1 MAMSGETEPV
11 RVLIIGAGP
20 GGLAMG
26 HHLQQAGIE
35 DFVLVERLDGVGGT
49 WRINTYP
56 GAECDVPSHLY
67 SFSFRLN
74 PGWSK
79 SYAAQPEILE
89 YFETFAGESGL
100 IDHLRSGTEV
110 VTVVWDEKRRRW
122 TITAADGRSW
132 SAQHVV
138 SAVGTFND
146 PLPAELPGIG
156 SFAGP
161 VIHSARWDHGVD
173 LVGRRVAVV
182 GTGASAIQIVPELA
196 EVVDHLDVYQ
206 RTAPWVLPRNDVP
219 FSPQQQE
226 AFAADP
232 GLMATMREEIERFYL
247 EAIPLRVGD
256 PRAEVLAAIG
266 RAHLESSVTDPEL
279 RARLEPGTI
288 IGCKRILVS
297 DTYYPALQRPNVDLV
312 TDPIREVVAEGIITE
327 DGMLR
332 PVDVIVAAT
341 GFRATDY
348 LAGIEVIGRSG
359 ESLHQRWGDEP
370 RAYLGMA
377 VPGFPN
383 FFVMYGPN
391 TNQAGNSILVVLEAQ
406 ARYISQWVTGLE
418 SRGGSVSEVSDAA
431 FLEDQRRLDEEMRGT
446 VWSHCGSY
454 FRTATGHIATQMP
467 VTSREYERRVAEV
480 DWTAFVIR

>member
-1 MAMSGETEPV
+1 MSGESESV

-20 GGLAMG
+20 GGLAIG
-26 HHLQQAGIE
+26 HHLRQAGVD
-35 DFVLVERLDGVGGT
+35 DFVLLERLDGVGGT
-49 WRINTYP
+49 WRVNTYP

-67 SFSFRLN
+67 SFSFWLN
-74 PGWSK
+74 PQWSK

-89 YFETFAGESGL
+89 YFETFAQESGL
-100 IDHLRSGTEV
+100 VDHLRPGTEV
-110 VTVVWDEKRRRW
+110 VAVVWDEERQRW
-122 TITAADGRSW
+122 TVTAADGRRW

-156 SFAGP
+156 LFAGP
-161 VIHSARWDHGVD
+161 VIHSARWDHDVD
-173 LVGRRVAVV
+173 LARRRVAVV

-196 EVVDHLDVYQ
+196 AIVDHLDVYQ

-219 FSPQQQE
+219 FTPEQQE

-266 RAHLESSVTDPEL
+266 RAHLDSSVTDPEL
-279 RARLEPGTI
+279 RAKLEPGTI

-297 DTYYPALQRPNVDLV
+297 DTYYPALQRTNVELV
-312 TDPIREVVAEGIITE
+312 TDPISEVVAQGIVTV
-327 DGMLR
+327 DGTLR

-348 LAGIEVIGRSG
+348 LAGIEVTGRSG
-359 ESLHQRWGDEP
+359 ESLHRRWGDEP

-377 VPGFPN
+377 VPDFPN

-406 ARYISQWVTGLE
+406 ARYITRWITGLE
-418 SRGGSVSEVSDAA
+418 SRGATAGEVSHAA
-431 FLEDQRRLDEEMRGT
+431 FFADQRRLDDEMQDA

-454 FRTATGHIATQMP
+454 FRTATGHVATQMP
-467 VTSREYERRVAEV
+467 VTSREYEQRVAEV
-480 DWTAFVIR
+480 DWAAFIVC

>member
-1 MAMSGETEPV
+1 MSGEAEPTRIV
-11 RVLIIGAGP
+11 IIGAGP

-26 HHLQQAGIE
+26 HHLQAARTD
-35 DFVLVERLDGVGGT
+35 DFVVLERLDGVGGT
-49 WRINTYP
+49 WRVNTYP
-56 GAECDVPSHLY
+56 GSECDVPSHLY
-67 SFSFRLN
+67 SFSFRLH
-74 PGWSK
+74 PWWSK
-79 SYAAQPEILE
+79 SYAAQPEILN
-89 YFETFAGESGL
+89 YLETFAQESGL
-100 IDHLRSGTEV
+100 IDHVRCDTEV
-110 VTVVWDEKRRRW
+110 TSVVWDDPTARW
-122 TITAADGRSW
+122 TVTAADGRIW

-146 PLPAELPGIG
+146 PLPPDLPGID

-161 VIHSARWDHGVD
+161 VIHSARWDHGVN
-173 LVGRRVAVV
+173 LTGRRVAVV

-196 EVVDHLDVYQ
+196 GIVAHLDVYQ

-219 FSPQQQE
+219 FTPEQQE

-232 GLMATMREEIERFYL
+232 ELMATMRSEIERFYL
-247 EAIPLRVGD
+247 EAIPLRAGD

-266 RAHLESSVTDPEL
+266 RAHLEASVADPEL
-279 RARLEPGTI
+279 RAKLEPGTV

-297 DTYYPALQRPNVDLV
+297 DTYYPALQRPNVELV
-312 TDPIREVVAEGIITE
+312 TDPISEVVPEGIVTA
-327 DGMLR
+327 DGRCR
-332 PVDVIVAAT
+332 PAEVIVAAT

-348 LAGIEVIGRSG
+348 LHGIEVIGRGG

-406 ARYISQWVTGLE
+406 ARYITRWITGLA
-418 SRGGSVSEVSDAA
+418 SRGAEVAEVTDDA
-431 FLEDQRRLDEEMRGT
+431 FVEDQRRLDREMEGT
-446 VWSHCGSY
+446 VWSQCGSY
-454 FRTATGHIATQMP
+454 FRTATGHVATQMP
-467 VTSREYERRVAEV
+467 VTSREYEQRLAAL
-480 DWTAFVIR
+480 DWEALHVR